1 MQDGRHLA
9 ELLAHHR
16 SYRTAYLDWAA
27 DHDYP
32 EPAALHNYRRALVGW
47 YETSMDPEQPY
58 RGDVLDYLTTVAAVY
73 FGQAR
78 PPEDLPLGDD
88 PLQHLPQPITLDAT
102 GQQLLSRF
110 ESLPEDYRQLLLLA
124 DYHRLTPTALARAL
138 DASDLATLHD
148 QLEACRTRIGID
160 RPDNALHW
168 PAVIALAGRKDLL
181 RTLTNFPAPGFHL
194 GPLPQMTQP
203 SKTPTTPATPIP
215 PTTQQPHNAP
225 PNNAPRQPPSPAIL
239 LAGLL
244 FGVFLY
250 LAYTTFSG
258 TSTGSLYDRYFT
270 PYPNIFADQPP
281 ETEDERDLQHIL
293 YYYDRG
299 DYRTAYDELLPTA
312 DAYPA
317 APLYLGVTALELDN
331 PERAR
336 EWFRQIPADSPYRDA
351 AEWYGALAQL
361 AQGGAAG
368 AKAPVQQLAN
378 SPGHPY
384 QTEAQ
389 QLLSDL

>member
-32 EPAALHNYRRALVGW
+32 EPTALHNYRRALVGW

-58 RGDVLDYLTTVAAVY
+58 RGDVLDYLTTVADVY
-73 FGQAR
+73 FGQPR
-78 PPEDLPLGDD
+78 STEGVPLGDN
-88 PLQHLPQPITLDAT
+88 PLQHLPPTITLDAT
-102 GQQLLSRF
+102 DQQLLARF
-110 ESLPEDYRQLLLLA
+110 EALPEDCRQRLLLA

-138 DASDLATLHD
+138 DAPDLATLHG

-160 RPDNALHW
+160 YPDNALHW
-168 PAVIALAGRKDLL
+168 PAVITLAGRKDLL
-181 RTLTNFPAPGFHL
+181 RTLTNSPAPGFHL
-194 GPLPQMTQP
+194 GPLPQMTQTT
-203 SKTPTTPATPIP
+203 SATPTTPP
-215 PTTQQPHNAP
+215 PS
-225 PNNAPRQPPSPAIL
+225 APRTPQFVLPQPAIL

-250 LAYTTFSG
+250 LAYTTFGG

-281 ETEDERDLQHIL
+281 ETEDERDLQRIL

-312 DAYPA
+312 EAYPA

-331 PERAR
+331 PARAR
-336 EWFRQIPADSPYRDA
+336 EWFDQLAADSPYRDA

-368 AKAPVQQLAN
+368 AKTTVQRLAN
-378 SPGHPY
+378 TPGHPY
-384 QTEAQ
+384 QPEAQ

>member
-47 YETSMDPEQPY
+47 YETSMDPERPY

-73 FGQAR
+73 FGQPR
-78 PPEDLPLGDD
+78 STEEVPLGND
-88 PLQHLPQPITLDAT
+88 PLQHLPHTITLDAT
-102 GQQLLSRF
+102 GQQLLAQF
-110 ESLPEDYRQLLLLA
+110 ESLPEDCRQLLLLA
-124 DYHRLTPTALARAL
+124 DYHHLTPTALARAL
-138 DASDLATLHD
+138 DDPDLATLHD
-148 QLEACRTRIGID
+148 QLEACRTRAGID
-160 RPDNALHW
+160 QPDYALHW
-168 PAVIALAGRKDLL
+168 PAVITLAGRKDLL
-181 RTLTNFPAPGFHL
+181 STLTKSPAPAS
-194 GPLPQMTQP
+194 PTT
-203 SKTPTTPATPIP
+203 SATPTTPIP
-215 PTTQQPHNAP
+215 PPPPATQQ
-225 PNNAPRQPPSPAIL
+225 PNNAPRQQLSPAIL

-250 LAYTTFSG
+250 LAYTTFGG
-258 TSTGSLYDRYFT
+258 TSTGSLYDRYFA

-281 ETEDERDLQHIL
+281 QTDEERDLQRIL
-293 YYYDRG
+293 YYYDRS

-312 DAYPA
+312 DAYPV

-336 EWFRQIPADSPYRDA
+336 EWFKKIPADSPYRDA
-351 AEWYGALAQL
+351 AEWYSALAQL
-361 AQGGAAG
+361 AQGGAPIAIGG
-368 AKAPVQQLAN
+368 AKASIQQLAN

-384 QTEAQ
+384 QTEAK

>member
-47 YETSMDPEQPY
+47 YETSMDPERPY

-73 FGQAR
+73 FGQPR
-78 PPEDLPLGDD
+78 PAEDVPLGDD
-88 PLQHLPQPITLDAT
+88 PLHHLPPTITLDAT

-110 ESLPEDYRQLLLLA
+110 ESLPEDCRQLLLLA

-138 DASDLATLHD
+138 DTPDLATLHD
-148 QLEACRTRIGID
+148 QLEACRTRTGID
-160 RPDNALHW
+160 HSDPALHW
-168 PAVIALAGRKDLL
+168 PAVITLAGRKDLL
-181 RTLTNFPAPGFHL
+181 STLTKSPAPSFHL
-194 GPLPQMTQP
+194 GPLPQMTQ
-203 SKTPTTPATPIP
+203 TTSATPPP
-215 PTTQQPHNAP
+215 PTTQQLNNPL
-225 PNNAPRQPPSPAIL
+225 PNNAPRQQPSPAIL

-250 LAYTTFSG
+250 LAYTTFGG
-258 TSTGSLYDRYFT
+258 TSTGSLYDRYFQ
-270 PYPNIFADQPP
+270 PYPNIFADRPP
-281 ETEDERDLQHIL
+281 ETEDERDLRRIL

-299 DYRTAYDELLPTA
+299 DYHTAYDELLPTA
-312 DAYPA
+312 EAYPA

-331 PERAR
+331 PDRAR

-351 AEWYGALAQL
+351 AEWYSALAQL
-361 AQGGAAG
+361 AQRGAAG
-368 AKAPVQQLAN
+368 AKFTLQRLATT
-378 SPGHPY
+378 PGHPY
-384 QTEAQ
+384 QTQAQ

>member
-9 ELLAHHR
+9 ELLAHYR

-27 DHDYP
+27 EHDYP
-32 EPAALHNYRRALVGW
+32 EATALHNYRRALVGW
-47 YETSMDPEQPY
+47 YETSMDPERPY
-58 RGDVLDYLTTVAAVY
+58 RGDVLDYLTTVAGVY
-73 FGQAR
+73 FGQSR
-78 PPEDLPLGDD
+78 PAEEVPLGDD
-88 PLQHLPQPITLDAT
+88 PLQHLPRTITLDAT
-102 GQQLLSRF
+102 GQQLLARF
-110 ESLPEDYRQLLLLA
+110 EALPEDCRQLLLLA
-124 DYHRLTPTALARAL
+124 DYHQLTPTALARAL
-138 DASDLATLHD
+138 DTPNLATLHD
-148 QLEACRTRIGID
+148 QLEACRTRLTS
-160 RPDNALHW
+160 RAPTPDDAASYQPDHALHW
-168 PAVIALAGRKDLL
+168 PAIITLAGRKDLL
-181 RTLTNFPAPGFHL
+181 STLAKSPAPAA
-194 GPLPQMTQP
+194 PPPEMPT
-203 SKTPTTPATPIP
+203 TPTTPPTSIP
-215 PTTQQPHNAP
+215 PATQQS
-225 PNNAPRQPPSPAIL
+225 NNAPRQKPSPAIL

-250 LAYTTFSG
+250 LAYTTFGGS
-258 TSTGSLYDRYFT
+258 STGSLYDRYFA

-281 ETEDERDLQHIL
+281 QTDDERDLQRIL
-293 YYYDRG
+293 YHYDRG

-336 EWFRQIPADSPYRDA
+336 EWFRQIAADSPYRDA
-351 AEWYGALAQL
+351 AEWYSALAQL

-368 AKAPVQQLAN
+368 ARTMVQRLAN

-384 QTEAQ
+384 QAEAQ

>member
-16 SYRTAYLDWAA
+16 SHRTAYLDWAA

-47 YETSMDPEQPY
+47 YETSMDPERPY

-73 FGQAR
+73 FGQTR
-78 PPEDLPLGDD
+78 PAEDVPLDNN
-88 PLQHLPQPITLDAT
+88 PLQHLPRTITLDAT
-102 GQQLLSRF
+102 GQQFLAHF
-110 ESLPEDYRQLLLLA
+110 ESLPEDCRQLLLLA
-124 DYHRLTPTALARAL
+124 DYHHLTPTALARAL
-138 DASDLATLHD
+138 DAPDLATLHD
-148 QLEACRTRIGID
+148 QLEACRTRAGID
-160 RPDNALHW
+160 QPDHALHW
-168 PAVIALAGRKDLL
+168 PAVITLAGRKDLL
-181 RTLTNFPAPGFHL
+181 STLTKSPAPGFHL
-194 GPLPQMTQP
+194 GPLPQMTQTT
-203 SKTPTTPATPIP
+203 SATPTTPIP
-215 PTTQQPHNAP
+215 PPPPATQQ
-225 PNNAPRQPPSPAIL
+225 PNNAPRQPLSPAIL

-250 LAYTTFSG
+250 LAYTTFG
-258 TSTGSLYDRYFT
+258 VTSTGSLYDRYFA
-270 PYPNIFADQPP
+270 PYPNIFADQLP
-281 ETEDERDLQHIL
+281 ETEDERDLQRIL

-312 DAYPA
+312 EAYPA

-331 PERAR
+331 PDRAR
-336 EWFRQIPADSPYRDA
+336 EWFRQIAADSPYRDA
-351 AEWYGALAQL
+351 AEWYSALAQL

-368 AKAPVQQLAN
+368 AKATVQRLAN

-384 QTEAQ
+384 QTRAQ

>member
-47 YETSMDPEQPY
+47 YETSMDPERPY

-73 FGQAR
+73 FGQPR
-78 PPEDLPLGDD
+78 PAEDVPLGDD
-88 PLQHLPQPITLDAT
+88 PLHHLPPTITLDAT
-102 GQQLLSRF
+102 GQRLLSRF
-110 ESLPEDYRQLLLLA
+110 ESLPEDCRQLLLLA
-124 DYHRLTPTALARAL
+124 DYHCLTPTALARAL
-138 DASDLATLHD
+138 DTPDLATLHD

-160 RPDNALHW
+160 QSDNALHW
-168 PAVIALAGRKDLL
+168 PAVITLASRKDLL
-181 RTLTNFPAPGFHL
+181 RTLTKSPAPAI
-194 GPLPQMTQP
+194 PPP
-203 SKTPTTPATPIP
+203 ETPTTPTTSATPIP
-215 PTTQQPHNAP
+215 PTTQQRNNPP
-225 PNNAPRQPPSPAIL
+225 PNNPPRQQPTPAIL

-250 LAYTTFSG
+250 LAYTTFGG
-258 TSTGSLYDRYFT
+258 TSTDSLYDRYFQ
-270 PYPNIFADQPP
+270 PYPNIFADRPP
-281 ETEDERDLQHIL
+281 ETEDERDLQRIL

-299 DYRTAYDELLPTA
+299 DYRTAYNELLPTA
-312 DAYPA
+312 GAYPA

-331 PERAR
+331 PARAR
-336 EWFRQIPADSPYRDA
+336 EWFDQIAADSPYRDA
-351 AEWYGALAQL
+351 ADWYGTLAQL
-361 AQGGAAG
+361 AQGGAPIAIGG
-368 AKAPVQQLAN
+368 AKTTVQRLAN

-384 QTEAQ
+384 QTQAQ